1 MVPKA
6 GIEPARGDTPPDFE
20 SKSGVNQRTIDNHQ
34 IRGNPRHSGFIHISR
49 VLGPL
54 CEELGLCDRRGHNL
68 GTQES
73 NRGKVPGSGALAT
86 RTGEKARGTLPP
98 GGAVS
103 PHS

>member
-1 MVPKA
+1 
-6 GIEPARGDTPPDFE
+6 
-20 SKSGVNQRTIDNHQ
+20 
-34 IRGNPRHSGFIHISR
+34 
-49 VLGPL
+49 LGPL